1 MKKTLFP
8 ILGAFVLALS
18 VASCGSVSSN
28 ATTTTDSTAVSVAS
42 DAATTLSVD
51 TTSYLTWKGR
61 KPGGEHFG
69 KIFVANGTISVQDD
83 KIFSGSVEIKM
94 NSIVVEDL
102 QGKAALSLKGHLE
115 NEDFFEVATYPIA
128 KFELTDVPAEGL
140 NINEVKELKGNLTLK
155 DVTKNIV
162 IPVESIVRD
171 ANGVYT
177 IKSRTFNIDRSQ
189 WNVKYGSKTFF
200 PDLRDKFIENDIELS
215 FNLTAK

>member
-69 KIFVANGTISVQDD
+69 KIFVANGAISVQDD

-177 IKSRTFNIDRSQ
+177 IKSQTFNIDRSQ

>member
-18 VASCGSVSSN
+18 VASCGSGSSN
-28 ATTTTDSTAVSVAS
+28 ATTTTDSTAVSVAR

-102 QGKAALSLKGHLE
+102 QGEAALGLKGHLE

-162 IPVESIVRD
+162 IPVDSIVRD